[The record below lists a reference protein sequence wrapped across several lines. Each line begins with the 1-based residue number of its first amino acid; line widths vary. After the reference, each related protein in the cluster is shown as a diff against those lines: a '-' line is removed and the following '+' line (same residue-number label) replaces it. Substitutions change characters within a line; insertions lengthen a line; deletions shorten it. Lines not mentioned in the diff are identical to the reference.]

1 MKIATFLSFFSAL
14 AFGDISNKTNNPNGY
29 DPIFDWNI
37 VNDNEYLKEYN
48 VTYTDLINKPI
59 QLWIWMQAVWTQGK
73 HCLINN
79 IILNSQL
86 F

>member
-1 MKIATFLSFFSAL
+1 MKLATFLSFFAAAAL
-14 AFGDISNKTNNPNGY
+14 AALSNNTNNPNGY

-59 QLWIWMQAVWTQGK
+59 QLWIWIQAVWMQGK
-73 HCLINN
+73 TFTKGQ
-79 IILNSQL
+79 II
-86 F
+86 

>member
-1 MKIATFLSFFSAL
+1 MKIAAFLSFFTAAAL
-14 AFGDISNKTNNPNGY
+14 AAASNKTDNPNGY

-59 QLWIWMQAVWTQGK
+59 QLWIWIQAVWMQGK
-73 HCLINN
+73 QPL
-79 IILNSQL
+79 
-86 F
+86 